1 MLNNFDNALNNAIAL
16 DDLILRDGG
25 RISTDYYD
33 LLALTTRQAMGSLD
47 ITIARDGSG
56 NWNKSDV
63 KAFLRSA
70 GGIGTG
76 GYVCCTLHLH
86 YKGFL
91 KCDHQSERG

>member
-16 DDLILRDGG
+16 DDQILRDGSQ
-25 RISTDYYD
+25 ISTNYYD

-47 ITIARDGSG
+47 ITIVRDGSG

-70 GGIGTG
+70 GRIGSG
-76 GYVCCTLHLH
+76 GYVTCTVYFH
-86 YKGFL
+86 YKSL
-91 KCDHQSERG
+91 LIIDH